1 MPAEVQAAVDRVR
14 GQKTLI
20 ILAARAYL
28 DRKKGAALL
37 THDIAHLFWDTL
49 PPETQ
54 QALRELHR
62 QEIAAKS
69 GPLYLDGKLKERMA
83 YVEEDNERGHKEWFA
98 ERTARLNESWVK
110 GRMDLSERSLLRRV
124 AFQLREML
132 RRLWVKF
139 ANAEGI
145 DPTDK
150 LFTDAFRQFVGS
162 GANAKTGHRA
172 GAEFAQSLMALDTP
186 LGIDLPN
193 EIRNLQPRWQD
204 KVLRFDSALDKA
216 LYYAGGENTAT
227 RENVAAQLTDQT
239 GLSAGQI
246 AALARILRTKLRALT
261 NSTAADGT
269 IRVPA
274 QMRQDVVDLTGTE
287 FATGNIQNAQL
298 ARAATQR
305 QRLRPGAGTNQ
316 IRTAAQEFLNRPLR
330 NLESDTTATISRESL
345 GKMLSAS
352 SVLRSTDAE
361 AHRLAVAN
369 ADHLFEIAVLR
380 ESRPDRDKDRHV
392 GQLHHFVSVLPTTQG
407 PRRINLL
414 VKEYSRPQDGRR
426 IYTLRT
432 LEIMKPASSREP
444 AITGETDAKDSPP
457 AGFEGKMA
465 ALARAV
471 NEDAERVDFA
481 TAAQT
486 TPGDG
491 IDPETEKTP
500 PRELTP
506 AQQRYERRSI
516 SASSAQCSLQTRNR
530 ITPSD
535 RFPSAQ
541 RRLATAAP
549 SDQRR

>member
-1 MPAEVQAAVDRVR
+1 
-14 GQKTLI
+14 
-20 ILAARAYL
+20 
-28 DRKKGAALL
+28 
-37 THDIAHLFWDTL
+37 
-49 PPETQ
+49 
-54 QALRELHR
+54 
-62 QEIAAKS
+62 
-69 GPLYLDGKLKERMA
+69 
-83 YVEEDNERGHKEWFA
+83 
-98 ERTARLNESWVK
+98 
-110 GRMDLSERSLLRRV
+110 
-124 AFQLREML
+124 
-132 RRLWVKF
+132 
-139 ANAEGI
+139 
-145 DPTDK
+145 
-150 LFTDAFRQFVGS
+150 
-162 GANAKTGHRA
+162 
-172 GAEFAQSLMALDTP
+172 MALDTP

-227 RENVAAQLTDQT
+227 RENVAAQLADQA

-298 ARAATQR
+298 ARAATLR

-486 TPGDG
+486 APGDG

-500 PRELTP
+500 RRELTP

-541 RRLATAAP
+541 RRLATAPP
-549 SDQRR
+549 SDHRR